1 MPSYE
6 FVCQDCESP
15 YEVRISMSAYSD
27 GEGRQCPEC
36 GSENVERAFTVVNII
51 AGSRSGSGSF
61 SSAGGGCGPG
71 GFT

>member
-6 FVCQDCESP
+6 FVCRDCEGP

-36 GSENVERAFTVVNII
+36 GSDNVERAFTAVNII
-51 AGSRSGSGSF
+51 AGSRSGGASF